1 MEKVVVAKFGG
12 SSLSYSEQFRKVK
25 NIVWDNENRR
35 YIVPSAPGKR
45 FKKDYKITDLLYLCH
60 AHRESG
66 ISFDDVFK
74 HIEERYLNLAKELK
88 VKVDIKNKLQEI
100 KSEIERG
107 ASRDFAASRGEYL
120 NGLILADY
128 LNYEFI
134 DAADIIYFKKYGS
147 LDLEKTEKAIK
158 EKIKNIKKQL
168 YQVFMDHCMMKL

>member
-1 MEKVVVAKFGG
+1 MGKVIVAKFGG
-12 SSLSYSEQFRKVK
+12 SSLSDSEQFRKVK
-25 NIVWDNENRR
+25 SIIYDNENRR

-60 AHRESG
+60 AHRESA

-74 HIEERYLNLAKELK
+74 HIEERYLNLAKELR
-88 VKVDIKNKLQEI
+88 VKVDIKNKLEEI
-100 KSEIERG
+100 KREIEAG

-134 DAADIIYFKKYGS
+134 DAAEIIHFKKYGS
-147 LDLEKTEKAIK
+147 LDLRKTEKAIK
-158 EKIKNIKKQL
+158 EKLRMLKRQL
-168 YQVFMDHCMMKL
+168 FQAFMERCLMEL